1 MKALR
6 IVQCSDGLMWYNQHV
21 GAIVPFLRQD
31 TEYFWSREPA
41 GYSNIVLLADAEV
54 IEIASETEIKYN
66 DRKKA
71 S

>member
-6 IVQCSDGLMWYNQHV
+6 IIECSDSMMWYDKHV
-21 GAIVPFLRQD
+21 GAIVPFLRID
-31 TEYFWSREPA
+31 TDCYWSREPA
-41 GYSNIVLLADAEV
+41 GYSNIVLLQDAEV
-54 IEIASETEIKYN
+54 IEIADQSEIKYN